1 MWRMASCA
9 PARDFGKKR
18 RNTEATETTRRWPAA
33 PLLVVRYGLE
43 PLIERAYNELTCELR
58 PRPIADRSVAIIRA
72 GGGDALSQ
80 PVKAR
85 QP

>member
-1 MWRMASCA
+1 MA
-9 PARDFGKKR
+9 
-18 RNTEATETTRRWPAA
+18 
-33 PLLVVRYGLE
+33 LLVVRYGLE